1 MWVLWVWDVMETARL
16 ASECDLAKGTLTGM
30 VSTLEKQGL
39 VERHRVEADRRRV
52 TVGLTPHGLDTIEKL
67 FPIFNNFEATMST
80 GLSSVEK
87 QELARLLRVVITN
100 ASD

>member
-1 MWVLWVWDVMETARL
+1 MVVAVELHEVEADASDATIAARAVGWGLAPATA
-16 ASECDLAKGTLTGM
+16 
-30 VSTLEKQGL
+30 
-39 VERHRVEADRRRV
+39 HRVEADRRRV